1 MPAGGEVKLQKT
13 KSMNRNLALI
23 LFFVSNLLATN
34 LFAVPDLKLNIEH
47 IDNTMGLPS
56 NEIRRIFQDQQGY
69 LWFGSRNGL
78 IRYDGYSF
86 MLIKNSILQPN
97 LMTFNAIMSI
107 ADDSNYVWV
116 GTESGLNRWN
126 KKLQQME
133 KINQPNL
140 NNLRIEKIIPSGD
153 FFWLATPQGVLK
165 YYPAE
170 NKVIHCFP
178 KSENYV
184 QTSGVIDM
192 IKDCRGRMWFASWE
206 NGLFCYN
213 PEINRLSQYP
223 NIGLRNS
230 AHTLFE
236 DKNGTI
242 WVGSWG
248 SGLFKVLND
257 DDPKKAY
264 YQPFIPSSNAGSL
277 SSNIIYSINQ
287 DSKSGYI
294 WVGHRN
300 GLSILTDLNNPNSF
314 VNYSA
319 DNYSRAL
326 KDNDVNA
333 VYRDR
338 SGIMWLGLLGGGV
351 SKVNVDISK
360 LQFNSLEP
368 INSKTHNRSICALWY
383 DGIQTLWMGVNYN
396 GLYVYDNFSKQYRD
410 ITSLIRPKGSNYD
423 INISEIAFIKRLHEL
438 WISIETGGVM
448 RVKLDEKMRPI
459 SSTQLDFR
467 ICDSK
472 RIYRI
477 YEDKKSNI
485 WILSSTGLYVLLTN
499 GRIIKQTSL
508 NDGIESALFCQ
519 SIAEDIEG
527 NLWIGT
533 RKHGVLKVVIQNNTL
548 SLLSFS
554 EQKHQINNNNVLS
567 IFVDHSEQVWAAT
580 NGGGLSVFN
589 QKEKKFESVNYKY
602 NIPYDI
608 LFNLFEDKYNN
619 LWLSNENALIRI
631 DKSRSGKANI
641 FSSSDGLWNNV
652 FWAASRP
659 VRIDSTQYI
668 LGGVRGYNVLE
679 TDKMITN
686 NYVPQ
691 LTINDFKINGQ
702 SVYSVKLRSRIDT
715 VSNQIKLKY
724 YENSFAIEF
733 AALCYKNPKKNYY
746 AYRLKGF
753 EKEWKYVDAT
763 QRFVFYTNLSAGTYT
778 FELKASNENSIWNET
793 PLQLKIEVELSPFLS
808 WYAWMIYLFI
818 IGLIARS
825 IYKNVANKVKLNRQ
839 VEISEIEKQNTEKL
853 TQTKL
858 KFFTN
863 ISHELLTP
871 LTILEC
877 VVDDIKRSKQ
887 VNDDQTEVMSN
898 NIFRLIRLIRQ
909 ILEFRKAES
918 DNLRLKVSYG
928 NISEV
933 IRVISDI
940 NFKPL
945 NEKRQ
950 IHFSIVSNPKYIVG
964 YFDPDKLEKIVYNL
978 LSNAFKYNKPNG
990 FVQVTLNEL
999 DDNGKRS
1006 LCLSVKDGGIG
1017 ISKDKLSSIFNR
1029 FYDGDYRKQDETG
1042 TGIGLSLT
1050 KTLVELHHGRIT
1062 VESQAGIGTEFVVY
1076 IPLNMEYYAE
1086 NEIDI
1091 NNIDEKED
1099 SKENSKHKIIFN
1111 ENLAS
1116 ILLVD
1121 DNQEL
1126 LRVVA
1131 EPLRDKYNV
1140 ITAENGLDALEK
1152 TGLYPIDLVV
1162 SDVMMPEMDG
1172 FTLCNKLKENID
1184 TSHIPVILLTA
1195 KSRDEDQI
1203 QGYESGADSYIT
1215 KPFKPSLLMTRIA
1228 GIFKNREQQAKRY
1241 NRQEAP
1247 HVTNLEIS
1255 KIDQQ
1260 FILKAIQIVEENLE
1274 NAEFDVVQFEAA
1286 LNMTNSTLYRKI
1298 KSITGT
1304 APTDFI
1310 RNIRLKHSC
1319 QLLQTGTMNISE
1331 VAYAVGF
1338 NDPKYFTRCFRKEF
1352 GKTPGDYRK
1361 EQDGKDINKYDE

>member
-1 MPAGGEVKLQKT
+1 MY
-13 KSMNRNLALI
+13 RNLGLI
-23 LFFVSNLLATN
+23 LFFVGNLLAAN
-34 LFAVPDLKLNIEH
+34 LFAMPDLKLNIEH

-56 NEIRRIFQDQQGY
+56 NEIRRIFQDQEGY

-107 ADDSNYVWV
+107 ADDANYVWV

-133 KINQPNL
+133 KINHPNL
-140 NNLRIEKIIPSGD
+140 TNLRIEKIIPSGN

-165 YYPAE
+165 YYPTE

-178 KSENYV
+178 KSENYI

-192 IKDCRGRMWFASWE
+192 IKDCRGRLWFASWE

-213 PEINRLSQYP
+213 PEVNKLSQYP
-223 NIGLRNS
+223 NIGIRNS

-242 WVGSWG
+242 WFGSWG

-257 DDPKKAY
+257 DDPKRAY
-264 YQPFIPSSNAGSL
+264 YQSFSTTSNPGSL
-277 SSNIIYSINQ
+277 SSDIIYSINQ
-287 DSKSGYI
+287 DSKSGNI

-319 DNYSRAL
+319 DNASRAL

-360 LQFNSLEP
+360 LQFNSLDP
-368 INSKTHNRSICALWY
+368 INAKTHNRSICAMWY
-383 DGIQTLWMGVNYN
+383 DGFQTLWLGINYN
-396 GLYVYDNFSKQYRD
+396 GLYLYDKISKQYKD
-410 ITSLIRPKGSNYD
+410 LTSLIKPKGSNYS
-423 INISEIAFIKRLHEL
+423 ININEFAYIKRFHEL
-438 WISIETGGVM
+438 WVSIETEGIM
-448 RVKLDEKMRPI
+448 RVKVDEKMRPI
-459 SSTQLDFR
+459 SSIRLDFR

-472 RIYRI
+472 RVNRI
-477 YEDKKSNI
+477 YEDRKGNV
-485 WILSSTGLYVLLTN
+485 WMLSSNGLYVLFPN
-499 GRIIKQTSL
+499 GKVIKQSSI
-508 NDGIESALFCQ
+508 NKGNESALYCQ
-519 SIAEDIEG
+519 TITEDLYG

-533 RKHGVLKVVIQNNTL
+533 RKHGVVKAIIQNNTL
-548 SLLSFS
+548 QLVNYS
-554 EQKHQINNNNVLS
+554 EQENQINNNNVLS
-567 IFVDHSEQVWAAT
+567 IFVDHSQTIWAAT
-580 NGGGLSVFN
+580 NGGGLSLFN
-589 QKEKKFESVNYKY
+589 QKEKRFESVNNRY

-619 LWLSNENALIRI
+619 LWVSNENALIRL
-631 DKSRSGKANI
+631 DKTRKGNANV

-652 FWAASRP
+652 FWAACRP
-659 VRIDSTQYI
+659 VRLDSTQYVI
-668 LGGVRGYNVLE
+668 GGVRGYNVLE
-679 TDKMITN
+679 VDKMVTN

-691 LTINDFKINGQ
+691 LAINDFKINGQ
-702 SVYSVKLRSRIDT
+702 SVYSEKLRSRIDT
-715 VSNQIKLKY
+715 INQQIKLHY
-724 YENSFAIEF
+724 NENSFAIEF
-733 AALCYKNPKKNYY
+733 AALCYNNPKKNYY

-753 EKEWKYVDAT
+753 EENWKYVDAT
-763 QRFVFYTNLSAGTYT
+763 QRFVFYTNLNSGKYT

-793 PLQLKIEVELSPFLS
+793 PLQMVISIQRTPFLS
-808 WYAWMIYLFI
+808 WYAWIIYLII
-818 IGLIARS
+818 IGLIARYV
-825 IYKNVANKVKLNRQ
+825 YKNVANKVVLNRQ
-839 VEISEIEKQNTEKL
+839 VEISEIEKKNTEKL
-853 TQTKL
+853 THTKL

-887 VNDDQTEVMSN
+887 VNEEQTEVMSN

-928 NISEV
+928 NVSEV

-950 IHFSIVSNPKYIVG
+950 IHFSIISNPKYIVG

-990 FVQVTLNEL
+990 FVQVTLNEV

-1006 LCLSVKDGGIG
+1006 LSFSVKDGGIG
-1017 ISKDKLSSIFNR
+1017 MSKEKLPDIFNR
-1029 FYDGDYRKQDETG
+1029 FYDGDYRKQEETG

-1062 VESQAGIGTEFVVY
+1062 VESNPGVGTEFTVY
-1076 IPLNMEYYAE
+1076 IPLNAEYYSQD
-1086 NEIDI
+1086 EIDNLNTEGNDENDNI
-1091 NNIDEKED
+1091 NINQ
-1099 SKENSKHKIIFN
+1099 KIIFN
-1111 ENLAS
+1111 EDLRT

-1140 ITAENGLDALEK
+1140 VTAENGLDALGKIE
-1152 TGLYPIDLVV
+1152 LYPIDLVV

-1172 FTLCNKLKENID
+1172 FTLCSKIKESID

-1195 KSRDEDQI
+1195 KSREEDQI

-1215 KPFKPSLLMTRIA
+1215 KPFKPSLLVTRIA
-1228 GIFKNREQQAKRY
+1228 GIFKNREQQAKRF
-1241 NRQEAP
+1241 NIQEAP
-1247 HVTNLEIS
+1247 LVSSLEIG

-1260 FILKAIQIVEENLE
+1260 FIVKAIQVVETNLE
-1274 NAEFDVVQFEAA
+1274 NAEFDVVQFESA

-1304 APTDFI
+1304 SPTDFI
-1310 RNIRLKHSC
+1310 RNIRLKNSC
-1319 QLLQTGTMNISE
+1319 LLLQKGTMNISE

-1361 EQDGKDINKYDE
+1361 ELDGKEKNNSEEKIPV